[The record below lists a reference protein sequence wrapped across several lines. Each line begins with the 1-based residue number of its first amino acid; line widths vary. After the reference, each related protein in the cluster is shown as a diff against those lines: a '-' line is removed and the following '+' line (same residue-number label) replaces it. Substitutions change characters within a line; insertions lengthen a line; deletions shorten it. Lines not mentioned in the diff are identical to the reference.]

1 MGKKK
6 IKHLGKKRR
15 RNKGIGEFIKK
26 ITILVGT
33 FISLI
38 TFIYLDKHIK
48 ELYKGAN
55 IEESAIEFYIDM
67 ADEIGNKE
75 VQLSWKELIAIDMVR
90 YEKDLTNVKKKD
102 VIDIG
107 KKFIKN
113 VVNEQGNKIK
123 KVRSFDKV
131 IEELGFDGKQ
141 KKLAKEYLEELKG
154 VSLSIDKLKD
164 QDEKI
169 KFIKEVSELSRE
181 NYEKYKILP
190 SITVGQAI
198 LESRWGESDLSK
210 NSNNIFGVK
219 ADARWNGKVVEANT
233 SENYDDKVVATF
245 RKYDS
250 IKDSINDHGKF
261 LRENKRYEESG
272 LFEAEHYTTQAQA
285 LEDAGYATKK
295 NENGELIYADIL
307 IDLIKK
313 YNLQLLDR
321 EIQKTNE

>member
-15 RNKGIGEFIKK
+15 KNKSIGGFIKK
-26 ITILVGT
+26 TIILLGT

-48 ELYKGAN
+48 ELYKGVN

-75 VQLSWKELIAIDMVR
+75 VQLSWQELMAIDMVR
-90 YEKDLTNVKKKD
+90 YEEDLTNIKKKD
-102 VIDIG
+102 VIHTG

-113 VVNEQGNKIK
+113 EDNEQGDKVK
-123 KVRSFDKV
+123 KVKSFDKV
-131 IEELGFDGKQ
+131 IDELGFDKQ
-141 KKLAKEYLEELKG
+141 QKNLAKKYLEELKG
-154 VSLSIDKLKD
+154 VSLSGDTLKND
-164 QDEKI
+164 DEKVN
-169 KFIKEVSELSRE
+169 FIKKVSELSYE
-181 NYEKYKILP
+181 NYEKYNILP

-198 LESRWGESDLSK
+198 LESSWGESNLTK
-210 NSNNIFGVK
+210 NSNNIFGIK
-219 ADARWNGKVVEANT
+219 ASTDWNGKFIKVST
-233 SENYDDKVVATF
+233 LENYDDKIVDTF

-261 LRENKRYEESG
+261 LSENKRYEESG
-272 LFEAEHYTTQAQA
+272 LFKAKHYTTQAQA

-295 NENGELIYADIL
+295 NEKGELIYADIL

-321 EIQKTNE
+321 KVQTN

>member
-15 RNKGIGEFIKK
+15 KNKSIGGFIKK
-26 ITILVGT
+26 TIILLGT

-48 ELYKGAN
+48 ELYKGVN

-75 VQLSWKELIAIDMVR
+75 VQLSWQELMAIDMVR
-90 YEKDLTNVKKKD
+90 YEEDLTNIKKKD

-113 VVNEQGNKIK
+113 EDNEQGDKVK
-123 KVRSFDKV
+123 KVKSFDKV
-131 IEELGFDGKQ
+131 IDELGFDKQ
-141 KKLAKEYLEELKG
+141 QKNLAKKYLEDLKG
-154 VSLSIDKLKD
+154 VSLSGDTLKND
-164 QDEKI
+164 DEKVN
-169 KFIKEVSELSRE
+169 FIKKVSELSYE
-181 NYEKYKILP
+181 NYEKYNILP

-198 LESRWGESDLSK
+198 LESSWGESNLTK
-210 NSNNIFGVK
+210 NSNNIFGIK
-219 ADARWNGKVVEANT
+219 ASTEWNGKVIKVST
-233 SENYDDKVVATF
+233 LENYDDKIVDTF

-250 IKDSINDHGKF
+250 IKDSVNDYGKF
-261 LRENKRYEESG
+261 LNENKRYEENG
-272 LFEAEHYTTQAQA
+272 LFKAKHYTTQAQA

-295 NENGELIYADIL
+295 NEKGELIYADIL

-321 EIQKTNE
+321 KVQTN

>member
-15 RNKGIGEFIKK
+15 KNKSIGGFIKK
-26 ITILVGT
+26 TIILLGT

-48 ELYKGAN
+48 ELYKGVN

-75 VQLSWKELIAIDMVR
+75 VQLSWQELMAIDMVR
-90 YEKDLTNVKKKD
+90 YEEDLTNIKKKD

-113 VVNEQGNKIK
+113 EDNEQGDKVK
-123 KVRSFDKV
+123 KVKSFDKV
-131 IEELGFDGKQ
+131 IDELGFDKQ
-141 KKLAKEYLEELKG
+141 QKNLAKKYLEELKG
-154 VSLSIDKLKD
+154 VSLSGDTLKNN
-164 QDEKI
+164 DEKVDFVKKI
-169 KFIKEVSELSRE
+169 SELSYE
-181 NYEKYKILP
+181 NYEKYNILP

-198 LESRWGESDLSK
+198 LESSWGESDLTK
-210 NSNNIFGVK
+210 KSNNIFGIK
-219 ADARWNGKVVEANT
+219 ADARWNGKVVKANT
-233 SENYDDKVVATF
+233 SENYNDKIVDAF

-250 IKDSINDHGKF
+250 MKDSINDHGKF
-261 LRENKRYEESG
+261 LSENKRYEESG
-272 LFEAEHYTTQAQA
+272 LFKAKHYTTQAQA

-295 NENGELIYADIL
+295 NEKGELIYADIL

-321 EIQKTNE
+321 KVQTN

>member
-15 RNKGIGEFIKK
+15 KNKSIGGFIKK
-26 ITILVGT
+26 TIILLGT

-48 ELYKGAN
+48 ELYKGVN

-75 VQLSWKELIAIDMVR
+75 VQLSWQELMAIDMVR
-90 YEKDLTNVKKKD
+90 YEEDLTNIKKKD

-113 VVNEQGNKIK
+113 EDNEQGDKVK
-123 KVRSFDKV
+123 KVKSFDKV
-131 IEELGFDGKQ
+131 IDELGFDKQ
-141 KKLAKEYLEELKG
+141 QKNLAKKYLEELKG
-154 VSLSIDKLKD
+154 VSLSGDTLKNN
-164 QDEKI
+164 DEKVDFVKKI
-169 KFIKEVSELSRE
+169 SELSYE
-181 NYEKYKILP
+181 NYEKYNILP

-198 LESRWGESDLSK
+198 LESSWGESDLTK
-210 NSNNIFGVK
+210 KSNNIFGIK
-219 ADARWNGKVVEANT
+219 ADARWNGKVVKANT
-233 SENYDDKVVATF
+233 SENYNDKIVDAF

-250 IKDSINDHGKF
+250 MKDSINDHGKF
-261 LRENKRYEESG
+261 LSENKRYEESG
-272 LFEAEHYTTQAQA
+272 LFKAKHYTTQAQA
-285 LEDAGYATKK
+285 LENAGYATKK
-295 NENGELIYADIL
+295 NEKGELIYADIL

-321 EIQKTNE
+321 KVQTN

>member
-15 RNKGIGEFIKK
+15 KNKSIGGFIKK
-26 ITILVGT
+26 TIILLGT

-48 ELYKGAN
+48 ELYKGVN

-75 VQLSWKELIAIDMVR
+75 VQLSWKELMAIDMVK
-90 YEKDLTNVKKKD
+90 YEKDLTKIRKKD
-102 VIDIG
+102 VIHTG

-113 VVNEQGNKIK
+113 EDNEQGDKVK
-123 KVRSFDKV
+123 KVKSFDKV
-131 IEELGFDGKQ
+131 IDELGFDKQ
-141 KKLAKEYLEELKG
+141 QKNLAKKYLEELKG
-154 VSLSIDKLKD
+154 VSLSGDILKNN
-164 QDEKI
+164 DEKI
-169 KFIKEVSELSRE
+169 KFIKKVSELSYE
-181 NYEKYKILP
+181 NYEKYNILP

-198 LESRWGESDLSK
+198 LESSWGESDLTK
-210 NSNNIFGVK
+210 KSNNIFGIK
-219 ADARWNGKVVEANT
+219 ADARWNGKVVKANT
-233 SENYDDKVVATF
+233 SENYNDKIVDAF

-250 IKDSINDHGKF
+250 MKDSINDHGKF
-261 LRENKRYEESG
+261 LSENKRYEESG
-272 LFEAEHYTTQAQA
+272 LFKAKHYTTQAQA

-295 NENGELIYADIL
+295 NEKGELIYADIL

-321 EIQKTNE
+321 KVQTN

>member
-15 RNKGIGEFIKK
+15 KNKSIGGFIKK
-26 ITILVGT
+26 TIILLGT

-48 ELYKGAN
+48 ELYKGVN

-75 VQLSWKELIAIDMVR
+75 VQLSLKELMDIDMVK
-90 YEKDLTNVKKKD
+90 YEKDLTKIRKKD
-102 VIDIG
+102 VIHTG

-113 VVNEQGNKIK
+113 EDNEQGDKVK
-123 KVRSFDKV
+123 KVKSFDKV
-131 IEELGFDGKQ
+131 IDELGFDKQ
-141 KKLAKEYLEELKG
+141 QKNLAKKYLEELKG
-154 VSLSIDKLKD
+154 VSLSGDTLKNN
-164 QDEKI
+164 DEKVDFVKKI
-169 KFIKEVSELSRE
+169 SELSYE
-181 NYEKYKILP
+181 NYEKYNILP

-198 LESRWGESDLSK
+198 LESSWGESDLTK
-210 NSNNIFGVK
+210 KSNNIFGIK
-219 ADARWNGKVVEANT
+219 ADARWNGKVVKANT
-233 SENYDDKVVATF
+233 SENYNDKIVDAF

-250 IKDSINDHGKF
+250 MKDSINDHGKF
-261 LRENKRYEESG
+261 LSENKRYEESG
-272 LFEAEHYTTQAQA
+272 LFKAKHYTTQAQA

-295 NENGELIYADIL
+295 NEKGELIYADIL

-321 EIQKTNE
+321 KVQTN

>member
-15 RNKGIGEFIKK
+15 KNKSIGGFIKK
-26 ITILVGT
+26 TIILLGT

-48 ELYKGAN
+48 ELYKGVN

-75 VQLSWKELIAIDMVR
+75 VQLSWQELMAIDMVK
-90 YEKDLTNVKKKD
+90 YEKDLTKIKKKD
-102 VIDIG
+102 VIYIG

-113 VVNEQGNKIK
+113 EDNEQGDKVK
-123 KVRSFDKV
+123 KVKSFDKV
-131 IEELGFDGKQ
+131 IDELGFDKQ
-141 KKLAKEYLEELKG
+141 QKNLAKKYLEELKG
-154 VSLSIDKLKD
+154 VSLSGDTLKNN
-164 QDEKI
+164 DEKVDFVKKI
-169 KFIKEVSELSRE
+169 SELSYE
-181 NYEKYKILP
+181 NYEKYNILP

-198 LESRWGESDLSK
+198 LESSWGESDLTK
-210 NSNNIFGVK
+210 KSNNIFGIK
-219 ADARWNGKVVEANT
+219 ADARWNGKVVKANT
-233 SENYDDKVVATF
+233 SENYNDKIVDAF

-250 IKDSINDHGKF
+250 MKDSINDHGKF
-261 LRENKRYEESG
+261 LSENKRYEESG
-272 LFEAEHYTTQAQA
+272 LFKAKHYTTQAQA

-295 NENGELIYADIL
+295 NEKGELIYADIL

-321 EIQKTNE
+321 KVQTN

>member
-15 RNKGIGEFIKK
+15 KNKSIGGFIKK
-26 ITILVGT
+26 TIILLGT

-48 ELYKGAN
+48 ELYKGVN

-67 ADEIGNKE
+67 
-75 VQLSWKELIAIDMVR
+75 VR
-90 YEKDLTNVKKKD
+90 YEEDLTNIKKKD

-107 KKFIKN
+107 KKFIKSE
-113 VVNEQGNKIK
+113 VNEQGNKIK

-131 IEELGFDGKQ
+131 IGEVGFDDKQ
-141 KKLAKEYLEELKG
+141 KKLPKKYLEELKG
-154 VSLSIDKLKD
+154 SYLAKDTLKN

-169 KFIKEVSELSRE
+169 KFIKKVSELSYE

-219 ADARWNGKVVEANT
+219 ADARWNGKVVEVNT
-233 SENYDDKVVATF
+233 SENYDDKIVAKF

-250 IKDSINDHGKF
+250 IKDSINDLGKF
-261 LRENKRYEESG
+261 LTENKRYEESG
-272 LFEAEHYTTQAQA
+272 LFKATHYTTQAQA

-295 NENGELIYADIL
+295 NEDGELIYADIL
-307 IDLIKK
+307 IALIKK

-321 EIQKTNE
+321 EVQEIN

>member
-15 RNKGIGEFIKK
+15 KNKSIGGFIKK
-26 ITILVGT
+26 TIILLGT

-48 ELYKGAN
+48 ELYKGVN

-75 VQLSWKELIAIDMVR
+75 VQLSWQELMAIDMVK
-90 YEKDLTNVKKKD
+90 YEKDLTKIKKKD
-102 VIDIG
+102 VIYIG

-113 VVNEQGNKIK
+113 EDNEQGDKVK
-123 KVRSFDKV
+123 KVKSFDKV
-131 IEELGFDGKQ
+131 IDELGFDKQ
-141 KKLAKEYLEELKG
+141 QKNLAKKYLEELKG
-154 VSLSIDKLKD
+154 VSLSGDTLKNN
-164 QDEKI
+164 DEKVDFVKKI
-169 KFIKEVSELSRE
+169 SELSYE
-181 NYEKYKILP
+181 NYEKYNILP

-198 LESRWGESDLSK
+198 LESSWGESDLTK
-210 NSNNIFGVK
+210 KSNNIFGIK
-219 ADARWNGKVVEANT
+219 ADARWNGKVVKVNT
-233 SENYDDKVVATF
+233 SENYNDKIVDAF

-250 IKDSINDHGKF
+250 MKDSINDHGKF
-261 LRENKRYEESG
+261 LSENKRYEESG
-272 LFEAEHYTTQAQA
+272 LFKAKHYTTQAQA

-295 NENGELIYADIL
+295 NEKGELIYADIL

-321 EIQKTNE
+321 KVQTN

>member
-15 RNKGIGEFIKK
+15 KNKSIGGFIKK
-26 ITILVGT
+26 TIILLGT

-48 ELYKGAN
+48 ELYKGVN

-75 VQLSWKELIAIDMVR
+75 VQLSWQELMAIDMVR
-90 YEKDLTNVKKKD
+90 YEEDLTNIKKKD

-113 VVNEQGNKIK
+113 EDNEQGDKVK
-123 KVRSFDKV
+123 KVKSFDKV
-131 IEELGFDGKQ
+131 IDELGFDKQ
-141 KKLAKEYLEELKG
+141 QKNLAKKYLEELKG
-154 VSLSIDKLKD
+154 VSLSGDTLKNN
-164 QDEKI
+164 DEKI
-169 KFIKEVSELSRE
+169 KFIKKVSELSYE
-181 NYEKYKILP
+181 NYEKYNILP

-198 LESRWGESDLSK
+198 LESSWGESNLTK
-210 NSNNIFGVK
+210 KSNNIFGIK
-219 ADARWNGKVVEANT
+219 ADAGWNGKVVKANT
-233 SENYDDKVVATF
+233 SENYDDKIVDAF

-250 IKDSINDHGKF
+250 MKDSINDHGKF
-261 LRENKRYEESG
+261 LSENKRYEESG
-272 LFEAEHYTTQAQA
+272 LFKAKHYTTQAQA

-295 NENGELIYADIL
+295 NEKGELIYADIL

-321 EIQKTNE
+321 KVQTN

>member
-15 RNKGIGEFIKK
+15 KNKSIGGFIKK
-26 ITILVGT
+26 TIILLGT

-48 ELYKGAN
+48 ELYKGVN

-75 VQLSWKELIAIDMVR
+75 VQLSWQELMAIDMVR
-90 YEKDLTNVKKKD
+90 YEEDLTNIKKKD

-113 VVNEQGNKIK
+113 EDNEQGDKVK
-123 KVRSFDKV
+123 KVKSFDKV
-131 IEELGFDGKQ
+131 IDELGFDKQ
-141 KKLAKEYLEELKG
+141 QKNLAKKYLEELKG
-154 VSLSIDKLKD
+154 VSLSGDTLKND
-164 QDEKI
+164 DEKVN
-169 KFIKEVSELSRE
+169 FIKKVSELSYE
-181 NYEKYKILP
+181 NYEKYNILP

-198 LESRWGESDLSK
+198 LESSWGESDLTK
-210 NSNNIFGVK
+210 KSNNIFGIK
-219 ADARWNGKVVEANT
+219 ADARWNGKVVKANT
-233 SENYDDKVVATF
+233 SENYNDKIVDAF

-250 IKDSINDHGKF
+250 MKDSINDHGKF
-261 LRENKRYEESG
+261 LSENKRYEESG
-272 LFEAEHYTTQAQA
+272 LFKAKHYTTQAQA

-295 NENGELIYADIL
+295 NEKGELIYADIL

-321 EIQKTNE
+321 KVQTN

>member
-15 RNKGIGEFIKK
+15 KNKSIGGFIKK
-26 ITILVGT
+26 TIILLGT

-48 ELYKGAN
+48 ELYKGVN

-75 VQLSWKELIAIDMVR
+75 VQLSWQELMAIDMVK
-90 YEKDLTNVKKKD
+90 YEKDLTKIKKKD
-102 VIDIG
+102 VIYIG

-113 VVNEQGNKIK
+113 EDNEQGDKVK
-123 KVRSFDKV
+123 KVKSFDKV
-131 IEELGFDGKQ
+131 IDELGFDKQ
-141 KKLAKEYLEELKG
+141 QKNLAKKYLEELKG
-154 VSLSIDKLKD
+154 VSLSGDTLKNN
-164 QDEKI
+164 DEKI
-169 KFIKEVSELSRE
+169 NFIKKVSELSYE
-181 NYEKYKILP
+181 NYEKYNILP

-198 LESRWGESDLSK
+198 LESSWGESDLTK
-210 NSNNIFGVK
+210 KSNNIFGIK
-219 ADARWNGKVVEANT
+219 ADARWNGKVVKANT
-233 SENYDDKVVATF
+233 SENYNDKIVDAF

-250 IKDSINDHGKF
+250 MKDSINDHGKF
-261 LRENKRYEESG
+261 LSENKRYEESG
-272 LFEAEHYTTQAQA
+272 LFKAKHYTTQAQA

-295 NENGELIYADIL
+295 NEKGELIYADIL

-321 EIQKTNE
+321 KVQTN

>member
-15 RNKGIGEFIKK
+15 KNKSIGGFIKK
-26 ITILVGT
+26 TIILLGT

-48 ELYKGAN
+48 ELYKGVN

-75 VQLSWKELIAIDMVR
+75 VQLSWQELMAIDMVK
-90 YEKDLTNVKKKD
+90 YEKDLTKIRKKD
-102 VIDIG
+102 VIHTG

-113 VVNEQGNKIK
+113 EDNEQGDKVK
-123 KVRSFDKV
+123 KVKSFDKV
-131 IEELGFDGKQ
+131 IDELGFDKQ
-141 KKLAKEYLEELKG
+141 QKNLAKKYLEELKG
-154 VSLSIDKLKD
+154 VSLSGDTLKNN
-164 QDEKI
+164 DEKVDFVKKI
-169 KFIKEVSELSRE
+169 SELSYE
-181 NYEKYKILP
+181 NYEKYNILP

-198 LESRWGESDLSK
+198 LESSWGESDLTK
-210 NSNNIFGVK
+210 KSNNIFGIK
-219 ADARWNGKVVEANT
+219 ADARWNGKVIKANT
-233 SENYDDKVVATF
+233 SENYNDKIVDAF

-250 IKDSINDHGKF
+250 MKDSINDHGKF
-261 LRENKRYEESG
+261 LSENKRYEESG
-272 LFEAEHYTTQAQA
+272 LFKAKHYTTQAQA

-295 NENGELIYADIL
+295 NEKGELIYADIL

-321 EIQKTNE
+321 KVQTN

>member
-15 RNKGIGEFIKK
+15 KNKSIGGFIKK
-26 ITILVGT
+26 TIILLGT

-48 ELYKGAN
+48 ELYKGVN

-75 VQLSWKELIAIDMVR
+75 VQLSWKELMAIDMVK
-90 YEKDLTNVKKKD
+90 YEKDLTKIRKKD
-102 VIDIG
+102 VIHTG

-113 VVNEQGNKIK
+113 EDNEQGDKVK
-123 KVRSFDKV
+123 KVKSFDKV
-131 IEELGFDGKQ
+131 IDELGFDKQ
-141 KKLAKEYLEELKG
+141 QKNLAKKYLEELKG
-154 VSLSIDKLKD
+154 VSLSGDTLKNN
-164 QDEKI
+164 DEKI
-169 KFIKEVSELSRE
+169 NFIKKVSELSYE
-181 NYEKYKILP
+181 NYEKYNILP

-198 LESRWGESDLSK
+198 LESSWGESNLTK
-210 NSNNIFGVK
+210 KSNNIFGIK
-219 ADARWNGKVVEANT
+219 ADAGWNGKVVKANT
-233 SENYDDKVVATF
+233 SENYDDKIVDAF

-250 IKDSINDHGKF
+250 MKDSINDHGKF
-261 LRENKRYEESG
+261 LSENKRYEESG
-272 LFEAEHYTTQAQA
+272 LFKAKHYTTQAQA

-295 NENGELIYADIL
+295 NEKGELIYADIL

-321 EIQKTNE
+321 KVQTN

>member
-15 RNKGIGEFIKK
+15 KNKSIGGFIKK
-26 ITILVGT
+26 TIILLGT

-48 ELYKGAN
+48 ELYKGVN

-75 VQLSWKELIAIDMVR
+75 VQLSWQELMAIDMVK
-90 YEKDLTNVKKKD
+90 YEKDLTKIKKKD
-102 VIDIG
+102 VIYIG

-113 VVNEQGNKIK
+113 EDNEQGDKVK
-123 KVRSFDKV
+123 KVKSFDKV
-131 IEELGFDGKQ
+131 IDELGFDKQ
-141 KKLAKEYLEELKG
+141 QKNLAKKYLEELKG
-154 VSLSIDKLKD
+154 VSLSGDTLKNN
-164 QDEKI
+164 DEKVDFVKKI
-169 KFIKEVSELSRE
+169 SELSYE
-181 NYEKYKILP
+181 NYEKYNILP

-198 LESRWGESDLSK
+198 LESSWGESNLTK
-210 NSNNIFGVK
+210 KSNNIFGIK
-219 ADARWNGKVVEANT
+219 ADAGWNGKVVKANT
-233 SENYDDKVVATF
+233 SENYDDKIVDAF

-250 IKDSINDHGKF
+250 MKDSINDHGKF
-261 LRENKRYEESG
+261 LSENKRYEESG
-272 LFEAEHYTTQAQA
+272 LFKAKHYTTQAQA

-295 NENGELIYADIL
+295 NEKGELIYADIL

-321 EIQKTNE
+321 KVQTN

>member
-6 IKHLGKKRR
+6 IKHLGKKRQK
-15 RNKGIGEFIKK
+15 NKSIGGFIKK
-26 ITILVGT
+26 TIILLGT

-48 ELYKGAN
+48 ELYKGVN

-75 VQLSWKELIAIDMVR
+75 VQLSWQELMAIDMVR
-90 YEKDLTNVKKKD
+90 YEEDLTNIKKKD

-113 VVNEQGNKIK
+113 EDNEQGDKVK
-123 KVRSFDKV
+123 KVKSFDKV
-131 IEELGFDGKQ
+131 IDELGFDKQ
-141 KKLAKEYLEELKG
+141 QKNLAKQYLEDLKG
-154 VSLSIDKLKD
+154 VSLSGDTLKND
-164 QDEKI
+164 DEKVN
-169 KFIKEVSELSRE
+169 FIKKVSELSYE
-181 NYEKYKILP
+181 NYEKYNILP

-198 LESRWGESDLSK
+198 LESSWGESDLTK
-210 NSNNIFGVK
+210 KSNNIFGIK
-219 ADARWNGKVVEANT
+219 ADARWNGKVVKANT
-233 SENYDDKVVATF
+233 SENYDDKIVDTF

-250 IKDSINDHGKF
+250 MKDSINDHGKF
-261 LRENKRYEESG
+261 LSENKRYEESG
-272 LFEAEHYTTQAQA
+272 LFKAKHYTTQAQA

-295 NENGELIYADIL
+295 NEKGELIYADIL

-321 EIQKTNE
+321 KVQTN